1 MRRGGANHSRLSSEK
16 AQVMA
21 LTIKHTS
28 APLGHELMG
37 IDLKTIDDSTF
48 GALDD
53 AYREYGVIVVRG
65 QTLSPRELVDFSAR
79 FGRLLVYPL
88 GNYLLE
94 GFPEIFVVSN
104 IIENGKPI
112 GMKEAGAN
120 WHTDMSFTNEPP
132 RGSILYAMEVPVED
146 GKTLGD
152 TLFASG
158 AAAYDGLSTEMKA
171 RIEGLYAINSAS
183 HAAKKKM
190 ERRADADPELRARF
204 ERQAKEFPDVVHPLV
219 RKHPLTGRK
228 CLYLSGDQTSGIV
241 GWDEKSS
248 DALLDQLKAHYLSPG
263 YIYRHTWKVGDVVFW
278 DNCLCMHKAVQDYQL
293 PLRRKMLRTTI
304 GGWPT
309 H

>member
-1 MRRGGANHSRLSSEK
+1 MD
-16 AQVMA
+16 

-28 APLGHELMG
+28 APLGHEIVG
-37 IDLKTIDDSTF
+37 VDLKTIDEPTF
-48 GALDD
+48 KALDD
-53 AYREYGVIVVRG
+53 AYQRYGVIVVRG

-79 FGRLLVYPL
+79 FGKLLEYPL

-120 WHTDMSFTNEPP
+120 WHTDMSFTQAPP
-132 RGSILYAMEVPVED
+132 RGSILYAVEVPVRD
-146 GKTLGD
+146 GETLGD

-158 AAAYDGLSTEMKA
+158 AAAYDGLSADMKEK
-171 RIEGLYAINSAS
+171 IEGLYAVNSAS

-190 ERRADADPELRARF
+190 ERAKERGTDDPELRARI
-204 ERQAKEFPDVVHPLV
+204 ERQAREFPDVTHPLV
-219 RKHPLTGRK
+219 RRHPLTGRK
-228 CLYLSGDQTSGIV
+228 CLYLSGDQTFAIV
-241 GWDEKSS
+241 GWDEQSS
-248 DALLDQLKAHYLSPG
+248 NALLEALKNHYLSPK
-263 YIYRHTWKVGDVVFW
+263 YTYRHTWKVGDVMFW
-278 DNCLCMHKAVQDYQL
+278 DNCLCMHKAVQDYKL

-304 GGWPT
+304 AGWPT

>member
-1 MRRGGANHSRLSSEK
+1 
-16 AQVMA
+16 MA
-21 LTIKHTS
+21 LMIERTS
-28 APLGHELMG
+28 APLGHEVVG
-37 IDLKTIDDSTF
+37 IDLRTIDERTF
-48 GALDD
+48 EELDD
-53 AYREYGVIVVRG
+53 AYRQYGVITVRG
-65 QTLSPRELVDFSAR
+65 QTLAPRELVDFSRR
-79 FGRLLVYPL
+79 FGKLLVYPL

-120 WHTDMSFTNEPP
+120 WHSDMSFTSEPP
-132 RGSILYAMEVPVED
+132 RGSILYAMEVPVQNGE
-146 GKTLGD
+146 TLGD

-158 AAAYDGLSTEMKA
+158 AAAYDDLTAEMKEK
-171 RIEGLYAINSAS
+171 IEGLYAVNSAS

-190 ERRADADPELRARF
+190 ERARERGTDDAELRARI
-204 ERQAKEFPDVVHPLV
+204 ERQAREFPDVVHPLV
-219 RKHPLTGRK
+219 RRHPLTGRK
-228 CLYLSGDQTSGIV
+228 CLYLSGDQTSAIV
-241 GWDEKSS
+241 GWDEQSS
-248 DALLDQLKAHYLSPG
+248 TALLDELKAHYLSPR

-304 GGWPT
+304 AGWPT